1 MQKPPWKKL
10 LYLRQPY
17 PDNYT
22 DGSFLDQL
30 KRNSTVGRYARSKLF
45 ADFSVF
51 SVYGSLLLLVNINFS
66 AIYSGIWAPHVPTL
80 GASLLALLLLLG
92 DVAGGAS
99 HKFKAYAMMLLLLL
113 LVSPV
118 LRSLTGSTSLDSIW
132 AVSCLLTCLNVAC
145 HHYGLDPTKPYR
157 SVVSTNLSFAN
168 GIVLASRLSSS
179 FSVFCFLVFSVEI
192 AVLVP
197 IFDFR
202 LRQHLRRLHYLLA
215 ALVGLACC
223 SMLYVVHG
231 PLFVGLYLGGI
242 VFVLVFLPLYFLF
255 LQRYK
260 NELQG
265 PWDVAKPVVRSIP

>member
-1 MQKPPWKKL
+1 MQKRPWKKL

-22 DGSFLDQL
+22 DVSFLDQL
-30 KRNSTVGRYARSKLF
+30 KRNSTVAKYSHRKLF

-51 SVYGSLLLLVNINFS
+51 SFYGSLLLLVNVNFS
-66 AIYSGIWAPHVPTL
+66 AIHNNLWAPHVPTL
-80 GASLLALLLLLG
+80 GTSFLALILLLA
-92 DVAGGAS
+92 DVASGKS
-99 HKFKAYAMMLLLLL
+99 HKFKAYAVMLLLLL

-118 LRSLTGSTSLDSIW
+118 LRSLTESTSLDLIW
-132 AVSCLLTCLNVAC
+132 AVSCILTCLNVAC

-168 GIVLASRLSSS
+168 GIVLASRLPSSI
-179 FSVFCFLVFSVEI
+179 SVFCFLVFSVEI

-202 LRQHLRRLHYLLA
+202 LRQHLPSPHYVLGA
-215 ALVGLACC
+215 FVGVACC
-223 SMLYVVHG
+223 CMLYVVHG
-231 PLFVGLYLGGI
+231 LLFVALYLMGI
-242 VFVLVFLPLYFLF
+242 AFVLVFLPLYFLF